1 MLNIIFFVFAVIGAV
16 DYVFNNKFKLGEE
29 FKRGFMLYG
38 SMSLSMIGMLVLAPA
53 IGNAMR
59 PALSFIKDTFRI
71 DPSVIPASLLA
82 NDMGGA
88 DLAMQLA
95 ADEQMGMF
103 NGLIVAAMMGV
114 ILSFTVPFALSIV
127 KKEQHDK
134 LLLGLLCGVVAVP
147 FGCFVGGLVYRVP
160 FGALVVDLLPL
171 VLMSGLICVGLLF
184 IPNVCVKIFRV
195 LSVLVKALVTV
206 GLLLGAVEYL
216 FGLTLIE
223 GLAPIEEGALICFRI
238 SLTLC
243 GVFPLV
249 YLLSHILG
257 RPLRALGAKIG
268 INEVS
273 MLGFVANL
281 ASNST
286 VFGTMDKMDDKGVVL
301 NSAFAASAAFVFGS
315 HLAFTQARGP
325 ELVGAMI
332 TSKLVAGAISLVVAW
347 FVYAAVQKKEQK
359 AVAPLTG
366 DQAD

>member
-1 MLNIIFFVFAVIGAV
+1 MLSVIFFVFAVIGAV
-16 DYVFNNKFKLGEE
+16 DYIINNKFKIGAE
-29 FKRGFMLYG
+29 FQRGFVLFGNMA
-38 SMSLSMIGMLVLAPA
+38 LSMIGMLVLAPA
-53 IGNAMR
+53 IGNVLR
-59 PALSFIKDTFRI
+59 PALTFINETFHI

-88 DLAMQLA
+88 DLAIQLA

-114 ILSFTVPFALSIV
+114 ILSFTVPFALGVV

-134 LLLGLLCGVVAVP
+134 LLLGILCGVVAVP
-147 FGCFVGGLVYRVP
+147 VGCFAGGLVYRVP
-160 FGALVVDLLPL
+160 FMALVIDLLPL
-171 VLMSGLICVGLLF
+171 VFVAGLICAGLLL
-184 IPNVCVKIFRV
+184 IPEVCVKIFRV
-195 LSVLVKALVTV
+195 LAVLVKAVVTI

-216 FGLTLIE
+216 FGLTIIE

-249 YLLSHILG
+249 HLLSRLLG
-257 RPLRALGAKIG
+257 KPLRVLGKRIG

-273 MLGFVANL
+273 VLGLVANL

-286 VFGTMDKMDDKGVVL
+286 VFGTMERMDDKGVVL

-325 ELVGAMI
+325 ELIGAMI
-332 TSKLVAGAISLVVAW
+332 TAKFVAGALALVVAW
-347 FVYAAVQKKEQK
+347 FVYANKQKKDNK
-359 AVAPLTG
+359 ATVG
-366 DQAD
+366 DTVE

>member
-1 MLNIIFFVFAVIGAV
+1 MLSIIFFVFAVVGAV
-16 DYVFNNKFKLGEE
+16 DYMFNNKFQIGEE
-29 FKRGFMLYG
+29 FKRGFMLFG
-38 SMSLSMIGMLVLAPA
+38 SMSLSMIGMLVLAPV
-53 IGNAMR
+53 IGDVLR
-59 PALSFIKDTFRI
+59 PALGFVNDVFHV

-95 ADEQMGMF
+95 GDEQMGLF

-114 ILSFTVPFALSIV
+114 ILSFTVPFALGVV

-147 FGCFVGGLVYRVP
+147 VGCFAGGLVYHVP
-160 FGALVVDLLPL
+160 FWALLIDLLPL
-171 VLMSGLICVGLLF
+171 VLVAGLICAGLLLV
-184 IPNVCVKIFRV
+184 PDVCVKIFRV
-195 LSVLVKALVTV
+195 LALLVKILVTV
-206 GLLLGAVEYL
+206 GLMLGAVEYL
-216 FGLTLIE
+216 FGITVIE
-223 GLAPIEEGALICFRI
+223 GLAPIEEGVLICFRI

-249 YLLSHILG
+249 YLVSRVLG
-257 RPLRALGAKIG
+257 RPLRALGRRVG

-273 MLGFVANL
+273 VLGLIANL

-286 VFGTMDKMDDKGVVL
+286 VFGTMDKMDDKGAVL

-332 TSKLVAGAISLVVAW
+332 VAKLVAGALSLVVAW
-347 FVYAAVQKKEQK
+347 FVYENKQKKEK
-359 AVAPLTG
+359 KSAVTDTAT
-366 DQAD
+366 

>member
-1 MLNIIFFVFAVIGAV
+1 MLSIIFFVFAVIGAV
-16 DYVFNNKFKLGEE
+16 DYMFNNKFKLGEE
-29 FKRGFMLYG
+29 FRRGFTLFGNMA
-38 SMSLSMIGMLVLAPA
+38 LSMIGMLVLAPA

-59 PALSFIKDTFRI
+59 PMLTFVKDALHV

-88 DLAMQLA
+88 DLAIQLA

-114 ILSFTVPFALSIV
+114 ILSFTVPFALGVV

-147 FGCFVGGLVYRVP
+147 VGCFAGGLVYRVP
-160 FGALVVDLLPL
+160 FVALLIDLLPL
-171 VLMSGLICVGLLF
+171 VLLAGLICVGLLL
-184 IPNVCVKIFRV
+184 IPNVCVRIFRV
-195 LSVLVKALVTV
+195 LAFLVKIVVTV

-216 FGLTLIE
+216 FGVTVIE
-223 GLAPIEEGALICFRI
+223 GLAPIEEGALVCFRI

-243 GVFPLV
+243 GVFPLI
-249 YLLSHILG
+249 YLLSHVLG
-257 RPLRALGAKIG
+257 RPLRALGKRIG
-268 INEVS
+268 LNEASV
-273 MLGFVANL
+273 LGFVGNL

-315 HLAFTQARGP
+315 HLAFTQARAP

-332 TSKLVAGAISLVVAW
+332 VAKLVAGVLALAVAW
-347 FVYAAVQKKEQK
+347 FVYETKQKKEK
-359 AVAPLTG
+359 KNTVSDTAE
-366 DQAD
+366 

>member
-16 DYVFNNKFKLGEE
+16 DYIFNNKFKVGEE
-29 FKRGFMLYG
+29 FQRGFHLFG
-38 SMSLSMIGMLVLAPA
+38 SMALAMIGMLVLAPV
-53 IGNAMR
+53 IGDVMR
-59 PALSFIKDTFRI
+59 PALSFVKDVFHI

-82 NDMGGA
+82 NDMGGG

-114 ILSFTVPFALSIV
+114 IPSFTVPFALSVV

-147 FGCFVGGLVYRVP
+147 FGCFAGGLVYRVP
-160 FGALVVDLLPL
+160 FVALLLDLLPL
-171 VLMSGLICVGLLF
+171 VLLAGAIAAGLMLF
-184 IPNVCVKIFRV
+184 PNVCVRIFRV
-195 LSVLVKALVTV
+195 LALLVKIVVTV

-216 FGLTLIE
+216 FGVTVIE
-223 GLAPIEEGALICFRI
+223 GLAPIEEGALVCFRI
-238 SLTLC
+238 SLMLC

-249 YLLSHILG
+249 HLLSRVLG
-257 RPLRALGAKIG
+257 RPLRALGKRIG

-273 MLGFVANL
+273 VLGFIANL

-286 VFGTMDKMDDKGVVL
+286 VFGTMDKMDDKGAVL

-332 TSKLVAGAISLVVAW
+332 VAKLVAGAFSLAVAW
-347 FVYAAVQKKEQK
+347 IVYENKQKKEK
-359 AVAPLTG
+359 AVSDTAE
-366 DQAD
+366 